1 MKIRYLYHFFCYIY
15 LLVFTVM
22 FYFLDPIAEKVP
34 DHEKVE
40 PHEQSQHSPT
50 VRHQGAQGVC
60 QLLCLCQNVATVKH
74 YLNLGHILYIHV
86 DRITNE
92 LKCMCRYLE
101 ANKLEF

>member
-1 MKIRYLYHFFCYIY
+1 MFEMGHN
-15 LLVFTVM
+15 LLNHEA
-22 FYFLDPIAEKVP
+22 DEIP

-50 VRHQGAQGVC
+50 VRHQGAQGVG
-60 QLLCLCQNVATVKH
+60 QLLCLCENVATVKH